1 MQRNIGMREKILTFI
16 EKNSRIDLNEL
27 AIMLGVDEAS
37 VVKEL
42 EAMENERIICGYH
55 TLIDWD
61 KAGIEKVTAMIEV
74 RVTQQRGMGFDKIA
88 ERIYNYPEVNSVY
101 LISGGF
107 DLMVTLEGKT
117 LREVSQFVTDKL
129 STLDQVLSTKTN
141 FILKKYKDHGTVM
154 TGPAK
159 KDERTMMS

>member
-74 RVTQQRGMGFDKIA
+74 RVTPQRGMGFDKIA

-129 STLDQVLSTKTN
+129 STLDQVLSSKTN